1 MTKLLNHC
9 AVVLICLSL
18 FACNKGGR
26 AFTMVLLPDTQTYAE
41 KHPEIFEAQTE
52 WIAEHA
58 DEFAFVLQQG
68 DLTQNNN
75 DAEWQVVEKALAK
88 LDGKIPYTFVPGNHD
103 MGSVPGK
110 FADVRNT
117 TLMNQY
123 LPLSRYQSLPT
134 FGGAFEKDKVDNTYH
149 VFKAGG
155 QEWLVLSL
163 EFGPRNE
170 VLDWANQVVEKYPD
184 HKIIVNTHAYLYSD
198 STRHDGEDWWRPQG
212 YGIGKDTGP
221 KAPNDGEQIWEK
233 LVKKH
238 PNMMFV
244 FSGHVLHDG
253 EGTLISEGESGNR
266 VYQMLANYQEGVK
279 GSEKGGSGYLRL
291 ITVNPKAKTVEVKTY
306 SPYLDKYMT
315 DPKQQFIFENVDLK

>member
-1 MTKLLNHC
+1 MFLNQF
-9 AVVLICLSL
+9 LIIIVCFSFLS
-18 FACNKGGR
+18 CNSGGE
-26 AFTMVLLPDTQTYAE
+26 AFTIVLLPDTQTYAE
-41 KHPEIFEAQTE
+41 KYPEILEAQTH
-52 WIAEHA
+52 WIANHA
-58 DEFAFVLQQG
+58 DEFAFVLHQG

-75 DAEWQVVEKALAK
+75 DAEWQVVAQSLAL

-110 FADVRNT
+110 FADERNT

-123 LPLSRYQSLPT
+123 LPISRYRELPT
-134 FGGAFEKDKVDNTYH
+134 FGGAFEQDKVDNTYH
-149 VFKAGG
+149 VFEAGG
-155 QEWLVLSL
+155 LDWLVLSL

-170 VLDWANQVVEKYPD
+170 VLDWANKVVEQHPD
-184 HKIIVNTHAYLYSD
+184 HKVILNTHAYMYSD
-198 STRHDGEDWWRPQG
+198 STRQGGQDWWRPQG

-221 KAPNDGEQIWEK
+221 DAPNDGEQIWEK

-238 PNMMFV
+238 PNMVFV

-253 EGTLISEGESGNR
+253 EGTLVSEGVHSNQ

-279 GSEKGGSGYLRL
+279 GSENGGNGYLRL
-291 ITVNPKAKTVEVKTY
+291 ITVNPEANTVEVKTY

-315 DPKQQFIFENVDLK
+315 EPQQQFEFQNVDL